1 MKMDDLKCECT
12 MEDMMITIFVAI
24 IGTILAISLWA
35 LYDFDFDAMM
45 YEEDEQ

>member
-1 MKMDDLKCECT
+1 
-12 MEDMMITIFVAI
+12 MMIIFFAI

-45 YEEDEQ
+45 YEEEKK